1 MRKPGLGKGLDAILG
16 GSVGAAGETAEPG
29 ARPASVPARPT
40 KSTAAAEDAG
50 KAGEPL
56 LLDIERIRPGSGQ
69 PRRHFDEN
77 SLEELACSIRE
88 QGVVQPLVVTEV
100 DGGYALVAGERR
112 LRAASRAGLARVPV
126 IVKRDVRPEE
136 LLELALVENLQRED
150 LRPLEQARG
159 YRRLLDEHGYKQE
172 DIARRIG
179 KSRTA
184 VANTLRLLTLPREVC
199 ELIETGSL
207 SEGHAR
213 ALLGLRAAG
222 QQIQLAGRIVRKAL
236 SVRAA
241 EELVRAAQ
249 DGGKASPTKKGA
261 GGQVATAVRAVEQN
275 LTRTLGTKV
284 HIRGTSARG
293 RIEIEY
299 YSQDQLNGLVERL
312 GL

>member
-16 GSVGAAGETAEPG
+16 GAGGQAAEPMPRAAIAPTTRSGAAAQ
-29 ARPASVPARPT
+29 
-40 KSTAAAEDAG
+40 AG
-50 KAGEPL
+50 QAGEPL
-56 LLDIERIRPGSGQ
+56 LVDIERISPGGGQ

-77 SLEELACSIRE
+77 SLEELASSIRE
-88 QGVVQPLVVTEV
+88 QGIVQPLVVTEV
-100 DGGYALVAGERR
+100 EGGYALVAGERR

-136 LLELALVENLQRED
+136 LVELALVENLQRED

-159 YRRLLDEHGYKQE
+159 YRRLVDEHGYKQE
-172 DIARRIG
+172 DVARRIG
-179 KSRTA
+179 KSRAA

-199 ELIETGSL
+199 DLIETGSL

-213 ALLGLRAAG
+213 ALLGLRVAA

-241 EELVRAAQ
+241 EELVRAVQ
-249 DGGKASPTKKGA
+249 DGGQQSAAKKGPS
-261 GGQVATAVRAVEQN
+261 GQVATAVRAVEQN

-284 HIRGTSARG
+284 RIRGTGARG